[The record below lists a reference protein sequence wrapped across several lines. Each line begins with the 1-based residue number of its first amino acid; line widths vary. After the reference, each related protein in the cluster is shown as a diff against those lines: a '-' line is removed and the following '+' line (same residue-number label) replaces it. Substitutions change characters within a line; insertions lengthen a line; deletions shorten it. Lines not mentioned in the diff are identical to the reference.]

1 MDKIS
6 ASPPAHSPSAAPW
19 LRIVGYAAAAVVFV
33 LLRWTHIEAMLIS
46 PVAQIPIIDSKY
58 YLEWGMR
65 IASGLGLGVHPFFM
79 SPLYPLFISLAGSIG
94 DGFTASTLHLQL
106 LLSLGTMLLIGRFT
120 SKRVNHPLAGP
131 FAALLFSLYAPAVYF
146 DGALISASLI
156 LFLTM
161 VALTL
166 LEPPT
171 SFSHGLKSVV
181 SGLSKHGGSDN
192 GDPSGSAPAAN
203 TTAASAANTTAASAA
218 NAIITTDFSPWR
230 LGWWR
235 IAGAGVAIGLSALA
249 RPNALILLPAFGL
262 LFLWW
267 AWRGKHTD
275 DRQRADH
282 PRPQADTGTSSLS
295 VLSYRRAVLW
305 FVILTAATVAVIFPA
320 MLRNVRLGGE
330 FSLTTSSAGMNFF
343 VGNHEQS
350 IGLYT
355 EVPWLLSAEPADE
368 AEGYRQEA
376 MRRTGQPLTDL
387 AASRY
392 WFGEALEWIVHNP
405 LDWLALEAK
414 KLAWFFHNEEPPN
427 NVSFY
432 GVAEY
437 SPVLRA
443 LGWFRFGVL
452 FAFALPALLFFG
464 GWRMHLPR
472 VLVLAYLVANLLFF
486 VAGEYRYPIVGVLI
500 PLAVMTIFRIAGWI
514 RARDPIPALRTGI
527 LVLVLILVTHIPY
540 TTMRTIASSETD
552 YFNWG
557 SVSYANGDLTNASLL
572 FSAALAERPG
582 WEEAHLQLAFVF
594 RDMGLHDMA
603 EQEFSAAGVTESDL
617 EQLAAQDE
625 MAEQWFGIATLDT
638 MSADALAALA
648 AQFNILDRHNAA
660 YSAATR
666 ALEKDSTNAR
676 AAFEQAFAQENRG
689 RVHAAIEMYERL
701 EVKRRNDP
709 MIPYRIAWCY
719 YVLGQGTKAQQS
731 LARARSKTQQLPP
744 GEYRD
749 AWLKKVDEAVLTLG
763 NY

>member
-1 MDKIS
+1 MDKVT
-6 ASPPAHSPSAAPW
+6 ASPPALSSPTARW
-19 LRIVGYAAAAVVFV
+19 LRIVGYAVAAVVFV
-33 LLRWTHIEAMLIS
+33 LLRWTHIEAMLVS

-58 YLEWGMR
+58 YLEWGQR

-120 SKRVNHPLAGP
+120 SKRVSHPLAGP
-131 FAALLFSLYAPAVYF
+131 LAAVLFALYAPAIYY

-161 VALTL
+161 VTVTL
-166 LEPPT
+166 LDAPGDMADGST
-171 SFSHGLKSVV
+171 GL
-181 SGLSKHGGSDN
+181 
-192 GDPSGSAPAAN
+192 
-203 TTAASAANTTAASAA
+203 
-218 NAIITTDFSPWR
+218 R
-230 LGWWR
+230 WWR

-249 RPNALILLPAFGL
+249 RPNALILVPAFGL

-267 AWRGKHTD
+267 AWRGKHAND
-275 DRQRADH
+275 DQRADR
-282 PRPQADTGTSSLS
+282 PRLQADTGTSSADTGTSSS
-295 VLSYRRAVLW
+295 VHSKHAHDIHVVDNPPSKITTELADQPPPDPRLQADTGTSSPGHPSIKRAILLAVVLT
-305 FVILTAATVAVIFPA
+305 VATVAVIFPA

-376 MRRTGQPLTDL
+376 MRRVGQPLTDL

-392 WFGEALEWIVHNP
+392 WFGEALEWIMHNP
-405 LDWLALEAK
+405 LDWVAFEAK
-414 KLAWFFHNEEPPN
+414 KLTWFFHNEEPPN

-432 GVAEY
+432 GVTEY

-452 FAFALPALLFFG
+452 FALALPALLFIG

-472 VLVLAYLVANLLFF
+472 VLILAYLVANLLFF

-500 PLAVMTIFRIAGWI
+500 PLAVMTLFRIASWI
-514 RARDPIPALRTGI
+514 RSRDPIPALRTGI
-527 LVLVLILVTHIPY
+527 LVLVLILLTHIPY

-557 SVSYANGDLTNASLL
+557 SVSYADGDLTNASLL
-572 FSAALAERPG
+572 LSAALAERPG

-603 EQEFSAAGVTESDL
+603 EQEFTAAGVTESDL
-617 EQLAAQDE
+617 EQLAAEEE
-625 MAEQWFGIATLDT
+625 MAQQWFGVATLDT

-648 AQFNILDRHNAA
+648 AQFNILNRYHAA
-660 YSAATR
+660 FSAATR
-666 ALEKDSTNAR
+666 ALEQDSTHAR

-689 RVHAAIEMYERL
+689 RVNSAIAMYERL
-701 EVKRRNDP
+701 EVKRRDDP

-749 AWLKKVDEAVLTLG
+749 RWLAKLDEAVLTLG